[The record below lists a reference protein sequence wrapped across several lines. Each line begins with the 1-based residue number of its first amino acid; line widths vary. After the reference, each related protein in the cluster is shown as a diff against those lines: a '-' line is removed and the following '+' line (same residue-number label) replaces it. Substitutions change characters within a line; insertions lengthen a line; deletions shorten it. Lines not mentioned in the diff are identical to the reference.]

1 MPPRRV
7 VTGRSQE
14 PRQRFAE
21 ELRHLR
27 ARSGASLRQLG
38 ERLGW
43 DWSLFGK
50 MEKGET
56 LGGPEVVQAL
66 DQHYGTSG
74 MLLVL
79 WELAR
84 GDKTQ
89 FKERYR
95 RHMTLEAE
103 AVSLWHFAVSVLPGL
118 LQTRGY
124 ARELLAAGG
133 FTGDA
138 LAQQVEARL
147 GRRELLEGDG
157 PPFRTILS
165 EATLRTALRD
175 AKAWREQLEYLA
187 EVAER
192 PNVTVQVLLQS
203 AGLHGLSTTDVW
215 FLPCRTGVRW
225 HTPSTA
231 MEANSSRRTP
241 RWSACNVRTMR
252 HVTWRF
258 LRPSRGNSSCA
269 CWRKC
274 RAIHRPDR
282 RDLAQ
287 EQLQQS
293 GRRRVRRGLR
303 RLRCHRSRPGQQG
316 SPRSGARVSG
326 GWLVGLRRRRQGLST
341 APLRNDH
348 NRTASENLWVLGDR
362 KSVV

>member
-21 ELRHLR
+21 ELRQLR
-27 ARSGASLRQLG
+27 AGSGASLRQLG

-66 DQHYGTSG
+66 DQHYRTSG

-95 RHMTLEAE
+95 RYMTLEAE

-133 FTGDA
+133 LTGDA
-138 LAQQVEARL
+138 LTQQVEARL
-147 GRRELLEGDG
+147 GRQELLEGEG
-157 PPFRTILS
+157 APPFRTILS
-165 EATLRTALRD
+165 EAVLRTALRD
-175 AKAWREQLEYLA
+175 AVAWRQQLEYVA

-215 FLPCRTGVRW
+215 FLRLAEGRTVAYTEHGYGGELIEESVAVER
-225 HTPSTA
+225 
-231 MEANSSRRTP
+231 MQ
-241 RWSACNVRTMR
+241 
-252 HVTWRF
+252 
-258 LRPSRGNSSCA
+258 
-269 CWRKC
+269 
-274 RAIHRPDR
+274 RAYDAT
-282 RDLAQ
+282 RDLALSPA
-287 EQLQQS
+287 ES
-293 GRRRVRRGLR
+293 RKFILR
-303 RLRCHRSRPGQQG
+303 MLEEVPCDP
-316 SPRSGARVSG
+316 
-326 GWLVGLRRRRQGLST
+326 ST
-341 APLRNDH
+341 
-348 NRTASENLWVLGDR
+348 
-362 KSVV
+362 